1 MAVPKLRFGAD
12 DGSEFPEWEEKKFG
26 DVFENMNNNTYSR
39 ECLNYSVGVVKNIHY
54 GDILMKFGACV
65 DVGNEDIPYINEGLN
80 FEKYNK
86 LENGDIVIADTAEDD
101 TVGKAVEIQNNNHLD
116 VVAGLHTIA
125 CRPKYEFAA
134 RYLGYYLNSDAYH
147 FQLRPYMQ
155 GIKVT
160 SISKTNIQLTT
171 IQIPSLPEQ
180 RKIAEFLSM
189 IDEIIQSTES
199 ELTAWQERKKGVMQK
214 IFNREV
220 RFKADDGSEF
230 PEWEEKTFSEIL
242 SENKIPIPKPTN
254 GYERLGIRSHGKG
267 TFHEYVPAGE
277 GLDVDTM
284 YVVEAHNLIL
294 NITFAWEQAIAITDN
309 EDDGKLVSHRFPQ
322 YKFNDGFDW
331 HYFKYDIL
339 DKKLKHELGLASP
352 GGAGRNRVL
361 NKSDFLRIKRV
372 VPCLD
377 EQKKIADCLSSL
389 DDVISN
395 IQAELSAWKEFKK
408 GLLQQMFV

>member
-1 MAVPKLRFGAD
+1 MAVPKLRFKTD
-12 DGSEFPEWEEKKFG
+12 DGSEFPEWEKTRLCTLMSFKNG
-26 DVFENMNNNTYSR
+26 ITASR
-39 ECLNYSVGVVKNIHY
+39 EQFGKGIKCISVLDILNNHYIVYDCIKSSVEIDDELIRNFSVEY
-54 GDILMKFGACV
+54 GDFV
-65 DVGNEDIPYINEGLN
+65 FQRSSENVEDAGRANVYLDKTKKAVFSGFVIRGKKISNYEPLFINELLRT
-80 FEKYNK
+80 FFVRKQ
-86 LENGDIVIADTAEDD
+86 IMH
-101 TVGKAVEIQNNNHLD
+101 KAQGAQHINIGQEI
-116 VVAGLHTIA
+116 
-125 CRPKYEFAA
+125 
-134 RYLGYYLNSDAYH
+134 LNSVVVY
-147 FQLRPYMQ
+147 L
-155 GIKVT
+155 
-160 SISKTNIQLTT
+160 
-171 IQIPSLPEQ
+171 PSLPEQ
-180 RKIAEFLSM
+180 KKIASFLLT
-189 IDEIIQSTES
+189 IDDIINQTQS
-199 ELTAWQERKKGVMQK
+199 ELTACQERKKGVMQK

-389 DDVISN
+389 DDVIN
-395 IQAELSAWKEFKK
+395 QIKAELSAWKEFKK

>member
-1 MAVPKLRFGAD
+1 MNNPKLRFKAD
-12 DGSEFPEWEEKKFG
+12 DGSEFSAWEETEIGKIGTFTKGAALSKADISDTGTPFVLYGELYTTYKEVAFTIRRKTEAVVDEKYYSKMG
-26 DVFENMNNNTYSR
+26 DVVIPTSGESPEEISTATCIMVPNVILAGDLNIFRSDTIDGRIMSYI
-39 ECLNYSVGVVKNIHY
+39 LNYQAKN
-54 GDILMKFGACV
+54 K
-65 DVGNEDIPYINEGLN
+65 
-80 FEKYNK
+80 
-86 LENGDIVIADTAEDD
+86 IA
-101 TVGKAVEIQNNNHLD
+101 
-116 VVAGLHTIA
+116 TIA
-125 CRPKYEFAA
+125 QGKSIVHIQAKELSKVKIKYPIDV
-134 RYLGYYLNSDAYH
+134 N
-147 FQLRPYMQ
+147 
-155 GIKVT
+155 
-160 SISKTNIQLTT
+160 
-171 IQIPSLPEQ
+171 EQ